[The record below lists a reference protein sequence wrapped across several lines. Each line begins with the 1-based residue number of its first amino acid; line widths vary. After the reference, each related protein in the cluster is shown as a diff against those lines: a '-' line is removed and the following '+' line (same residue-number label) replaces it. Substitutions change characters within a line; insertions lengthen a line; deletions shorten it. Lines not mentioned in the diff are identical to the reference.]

1 MANPW
6 FPSNSASA
14 LSPSLLT
21 PGDSRLLA
29 PPDPPDLDPDNPLSL
44 SRFPPLNS
52 PVSLAQK
59 SHKTSRPLLSSVSE
73 SASKSS
79 CPSSTPSLSAGMS
92 KNSTSV
98 ASGSTFSG
106 SRNTV
111 HESLNFKILPPKSS
125 SPIQTNRASSYVPP
139 PPILHLNPNPEI
151 IPSNPNPKIIPPVPS
166 VPVSTSTQN
175 PPIVTNPAFNPAP
188 ASLKPSSSNSLPSS
202 TPSLAEKIR
211 KSVDKSLRRLAP
223 ITTSESGRPRVFIPE
238 SVFQKGAELHKD
250 FIICYFNGR
259 PPPFTHIQNVLNSL
273 WGKGSRVEIHSNPL
287 TRSMLVRIPS
297 DYLRLKI
304 LEKRVWYIGDS
315 MFQAVQWTSTAS
327 STSPPL
333 QSIQIWAHL
342 QGIPLDLRHEEGL
355 SLIAGLVGEP
365 KETDDFTLKLVS
377 LTISH
382 VKVAVD
388 LTQPLPTVV
397 EFTRQSGEVVEVAVS
412 YPWVPPTFSHCK
424 ELGHIMKNCLLLPPP
439 ERQNAHKQK
448 GKAPS
453 SSSTPSKNQTTPNP
467 KEKEPAN
474 LASSSSA
481 PPPPKEK
488 NPALSPSPPLVPPLN
503 PLPPQKPLSSV
514 PPPPPKPSPPP
525 LPPLPKPPPASPSLS
540 LSILPLLTVPSPP
553 SPPDYPK
560 KRPRPSSSQSYPSFT
575 AQLNSFSSPHLLFG
589 PLPLPALPPPSSLSS
604 DSNPF
609 AILATHGPL
618 PREEVID

>member
-29 PPDPPDLDPDNPLSL
+29 PPDPPDLDPNNPLSL
-44 SRFPPLNS
+44 
-52 PVSLAQK
+52 A
-59 SHKTSRPLLSSVSE
+59 H

-79 CPSSTPSLSAGMS
+79 CPSFTPSLSVGMS

-98 ASGSTFSG
+98 ASRSTFSG

-111 HESLNFKILPPKSS
+111 HEPLNFKILPPKSS
-125 SPIQTNRASSYVPP
+125 SPIQTNRASSSAPP
-139 PPILHLNPNPEI
+139 PPNSLRPSQNPVL
-151 IPSNPNPKIIPPVPS
+151 PSNPNPKINPS
-166 VPVSTSTQN
+166 LPSDPASTPSLNPSIVSN
-175 PPIVTNPAFNPAP
+175 HALNPAP
-188 ASLKPSSSNSLPSS
+188 ASLNPYSSTSLPSS
-202 TPSLAEKIR
+202 APSIAEKIR
-211 KSVDKSLRRLAP
+211 KSVDKSLRRRAP
-223 ITTSESGRPRVFIPE
+223 ISSSESGRPRVFIPE

-259 PPPFTHIQNVLNSL
+259 PPPFKHIQNVLNSL

-287 TRSMLVRIPS
+287 SRSMLVRIPS

-327 STSPPL
+327 SSSPPL

-365 KETDDFTLKLVS
+365 KETDDFTLNLVS
-377 LTISH
+377 LTMSH

-388 LTQPLPTVV
+388 LTHPLPTVV
-397 EFTRQSGEVVEVAVS
+397 EFTRQSGDVVEVAVS
-412 YPWVPPTFSHCK
+412 YPWVPPTCSHCK

-439 ERQNAHKQK
+439 EKQNTQKQK
-448 GKAPS
+448 GKAPAS
-453 SSSTPSKNQTTPNP
+453 SATPSKNQSTPKP
-467 KEKEPAN
+467 KEKDSVN
-474 LASSSSA
+474 LASSSAAPSPA
-481 PPPPKEK
+481 PPP
-488 NPALSPSPPLVPPLN
+488 VPPLN
-503 PLPPQKPLSSV
+503 PLPSQKPLPFV
-514 PPPPPKPSPPP
+514 PPPSPPP
-525 LPPLPKPPPASPSLS
+525 KLSPSPPLLPLPNPPPTPPSLP
-540 LSILPLLTVPSPP
+540 LSIPPQLSFSSPP

-575 AQLNSFSSPHLLFG
+575 AQLNSFSTPQLLFG
-589 PLPLPALPPPSSLSS
+589 PLPLPALPPPPSSSF

>member
-29 PPDPPDLDPDNPLSL
+29 PPDPPDLDPNNPLSL
-44 SRFPPLNS
+44 ARFPPLNS
-52 PVSLAQK
+52 P
-59 SHKTSRPLLSSVSE
+59 
-73 SASKSS
+73 
-79 CPSSTPSLSAGMS
+79 
-92 KNSTSV
+92 
-98 ASGSTFSG
+98 
-106 SRNTV
+106 
-111 HESLNFKILPPKSS
+111 
-125 SPIQTNRASSYVPP
+125 
-139 PPILHLNPNPEI
+139 NPVL
-151 IPSNPNPKIIPPVPS
+151 PSNPNPKINPS
-166 VPVSTSTQN
+166 LPSDPASTPSLNPSIVSN
-175 PPIVTNPAFNPAP
+175 HALNPAP
-188 ASLKPSSSNSLPSS
+188 ASLNPYSSTSLPSS
-202 TPSLAEKIR
+202 APSIAEKIR
-211 KSVDKSLRRLAP
+211 KSVDKSLRRRAP
-223 ITTSESGRPRVFIPE
+223 ISSSESGRPRVFIPE

-259 PPPFTHIQNVLNSL
+259 PPPFKHIQNVLNSL

-287 TRSMLVRIPS
+287 SRSMLVRIPS

-327 STSPPL
+327 SSSPPL

-365 KETDDFTLKLVS
+365 KETDDFTLNLVS
-377 LTISH
+377 LTMSH

-388 LTQPLPTVV
+388 LTHPLPTVV
-397 EFTRQSGEVVEVAVS
+397 EFTRQSGDVVEVAVS
-412 YPWVPPTFSHCK
+412 YPWVPPTCSHCK

-439 ERQNAHKQK
+439 EKQNTQKQK
-448 GKAPS
+448 GKAPAS
-453 SSSTPSKNQTTPNP
+453 SATPSKNQSTPKP
-467 KEKEPAN
+467 KEKDSVN
-474 LASSSSA
+474 LASSSAAPSPA
-481 PPPPKEK
+481 PPP
-488 NPALSPSPPLVPPLN
+488 VPPLN
-503 PLPPQKPLSSV
+503 PLPSQKPL
-514 PPPPPKPSPPP
+514 PF
-525 LPPLPKPPPASPSLS
+525 
-540 LSILPLLTVPSPP
+540 
-553 SPPDYPK
+553 

-575 AQLNSFSSPHLLFG
+575 AQLNSFSTPQLLFG
-589 PLPLPALPPPSSLSS
+589 PLPLPALPPPPSSSF